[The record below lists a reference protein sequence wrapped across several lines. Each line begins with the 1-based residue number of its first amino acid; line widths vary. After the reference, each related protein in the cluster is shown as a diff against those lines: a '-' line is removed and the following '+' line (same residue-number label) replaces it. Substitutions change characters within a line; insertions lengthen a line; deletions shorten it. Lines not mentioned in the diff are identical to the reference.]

1 MHLYRHIHITQ
12 ESESGALPEMIRR
25 NIGNSEKAIRDAC
38 AHVIITIQTEQLF
51 KDERGLEEDTLMDVD
66 S

>member
-1 MHLYRHIHITQ
+1 
-12 ESESGALPEMIRR
+12 MIGR
-25 NIGNSEKAIRDAC
+25 NIGNSEKAIRDTC

-66 S
+66 G

>member
-1 MHLYRHIHITQ
+1 
-12 ESESGALPEMIRR
+12 MIRR